1 MKNRKKK
8 LFALLLSLPFI
19 LTSCTGDNNSSS
31 SPSSQTTSVSESSSG
46 TSSSKDST
54 SSEEGPNVPPTP
66 VEKKSV
72 EKLAPGEEADE
83 VDYAVIINTEMDENA
98 SAAASGSFN
107 YTPAANPGYF
117 PGTQSTSYNQV
128 KSDKH

>member
-19 LTSCTGDNNSSS
+19 LASCSGDNNSSS
-31 SPSSQTTSVSESSSG
+31 SSSSSSSQTTSVSESSSG

-83 VDYAVIINTEMDENA
+83 VDYAVIINTEMD
-98 SAAASGSFN
+98 
-107 YTPAANPGYF
+107 
-117 PGTQSTSYNQV
+117 
-128 KSDKH
+128 

>member
-19 LTSCTGDNNSSS
+19 LTSCSGDNNSSS
-31 SPSSQTTSVSESSSG
+31 SSSSQTTSVS
-46 TSSSKDST
+46 
-54 SSEEGPNVPPTP
+54 

-83 VDYAVIINTEMDENA
+83 VDYAVIINTEMDDDA

-117 PGTQSTSYNQV
+117 PSTQSTSYNQV
-128 KSDKH
+128 KRAISTDR